1 MNPNEFKVA
10 REQRLKIFEERYA
23 YLKQVYSDALQK
35 SISETDRAKQCM
47 LIKKALDA
55 NQKLTALVQEF
66 LAVSDSKT
74 CSVTPARIRQL
85 RQDME
90 TYKSQYAEIQQGR
103 DKIYSLQKAYD
114 DLEEKIV
121 VVQGVE
127 FIYACLLAFGLILL
141 VLLMFHSG
149 IRSALNANS
158 VSSVIPGS
166 STKSSYF

>member
-1 MNPNEFKVA
+1 MNPSDFKVA

-23 YLKQVYSDALQK
+23 HLKQVYSDALQK

-47 LIKKALDA
+47 LIKKTLEA

-74 CSVTPARIRQL
+74 CSVTPGRIRQL

-90 TYKSQYAEIQQGR
+90 TYKTQHGEIQQGR
-103 DKIYSLQKAYD
+103 DKMYSLQRAYD
-114 DLEEKIV
+114 KLQDKIEV
-121 VVQGVE
+121 VYGTE

-141 VLLMFHSG
+141 VLLMFNSG
-149 IRSALNANS
+149 IRSALDANS
-158 VSSVIPGS
+158 ISSVIPGS
-166 STKSSYF
+166 SAKSSYF

>member
-1 MNPNEFKVA
+1 MNPSQFKVA

-66 LAVSDSKT
+66 LSVSDSKT
-74 CSVTPARIRQL
+74 CSVTPERIRQL
-85 RQDME
+85 RKDME

>member
-1 MNPNEFKVA
+1 MNPSDFKVA

-35 SISETDRAKQCM
+35 SISETDRTKQCM
-47 LIKKALDA
+47 LIKKALEA

-66 LAVSDSKT
+66 LSVSDSKT

-90 TYKSQYAEIQQGR
+90 TYKTQYGEIQQGR

-114 DLEEKIV
+114 DLEQKIV
-121 VVQGVE
+121 VVRGVE
-127 FIYACLLAFGLILL
+127 FIYVCIIAFGLILL

-158 VSSVIPGS
+158 VASVIPGS

>member
-1 MNPNEFKVA
+1 MNPSDFKVA

-23 YLKQVYSDALQK
+23 HLKQVYSDALQK
-35 SISETDRAKQCM
+35 SISETDRTKQCM
-47 LIKKALDA
+47 LIKKALEA

-66 LAVSDSKT
+66 LSVSDSKT

-90 TYKSQYAEIQQGR
+90 TYKTQYGEIQQGR

-114 DLEEKIV
+114 DLEQKIV
-121 VVQGVE
+121 VVRGVE
-127 FIYACLLAFGLILL
+127 FIYVCIIAFGLILL

-158 VSSVIPGS
+158 VASVIPGS

>member
-10 REQRLKIFEERYA
+10 REQRLKIFEDKYA
-23 YLKQVYSDALQK
+23 SLKQVYSDALK
-35 SISETDRAKQCM
+35 SSISETDRTKQCM
-47 LIKKALDA
+47 LIKKTLDA

-74 CSVTPARIRQL
+74 CSVTPERIRQL

-103 DKIYSLQKAYD
+103 DKIHSLQKAYD
-114 DLEEKIV
+114 DLEQKIEV
-121 VVQGVE
+121 VHGVE
-127 FIYACLLAFGLILL
+127 FIYASLLAFGLLML

-149 IRSALNANS
+149 IRSALDTYS
-158 VSSVIPGS
+158 VSPIIAGS
-166 STKSSYF
+166 PTKSGYF